1 MVKTT
6 LHVFADDS
14 MVAYGVVVHLCST
27 VEAGTMTT
35 SLLLNKSR
43 ITSWKDILLARLEHL
58 ECLLATR
65 LLCFVKSKFKEKIDE
80 EYLLSDSKI
89 ASALL
94 DNWRCKQM
102 EAVCLEQSSRNPEE
116 HQATGVETMCRKKKS
131 CQPHHQRFRCL
142 KLLENEG
149 WWQGLLWLMETSL
162 SGHPSRAWKHCAWPN
177 QWREQRL
184 WAFQQ

>member
-1 MVKTT
+1 MRQTKATWSK
-6 LHVFADDS
+6 LHCICLPMPVWWLMEPWHIYAPQWGLVQERHRCCS
-14 MVAYGVVVHLCST
+14 ANLVVPL
-27 VEAGTMTT
+27 
-35 SLLLNKSR
+35 
-43 ITSWKDILLARLEHL
+43 KDVSLARLEL
-58 ECLLATR
+58 LACLLATR

-149 WWQGLLWLMETSL
+149 WWQGLLWLIETSL
-162 SGHPSRAWKHCAWPN
+162 SGHPSRAWKHCA
-177 QWREQRL
+177 
-184 WAFQQ
+184 